1 LKIWKTERKW
11 KEQGQLQGTVMHVT
25 IPVSAKKIITMSVLD
40 SHAKDKPTLVFTGD
54 YSPS

>member
-25 IPVSAKKIITMSVLD
+25 IPVSAKKFITMSVLD